1 MFKAQCA
8 TWIGCKR
15 KEGDVLDRITEQDV
29 LQALKNREMQVY
41 YQPQYDTLTKSIKGA
56 EALVRWFKPD
66 GTLVMPGEYIPMLE
80 ETTAILEL
88 DWYMTERVCEFLKK
102 QREEGMPSVPIS
114 INYSRRHVRESEFTE
129 KLCELVDGYG
139 IPRRMIIVEIM
150 ESVLEEKTVEVIA
163 LIKKVREAGFSV
175 AIDDFGSGLSS
186 LSFVKDISADILKID
201 RSLFSGNCEDEKER
215 IVLESIFMFAHRLK
229 LTTVAEGVETEEQ
242 LNFLKTCDC
251 KMIQGFLFARPMSES
266 NFINACKENP
276 QEQSDDYFEQIQD
289 TYGAFNLLLDAVL
302 TCYPLIIL
310 VNLTRESYYMM
321 AYENFT
327 TQTCASVGAFHELI
341 ESGAMSMHPEDRE
354 LFTTIF
360 SKENQLAAIEKGKK
374 CVRVITRQLGDDG
387 VYRKIETTNF
397 FVKSPYS
404 EDALA
409 ITLSHSLED

>member
-1 MFKAQCA
+1 M
-8 TWIGCKR
+8 
-15 KEGDVLDRITEQDV
+15 ERITEQEV

-66 GTLVMPGEYIPMLE
+66 GTLVMPGSYIPMLE

-88 DWYMTERVCEFLKK
+88 DWYMTERVCEFMKRQKEAGFSLI
-102 QREEGMPSVPIS
+102 PIS
-114 INYSRRHVRESEFTE
+114 INYSRRHVQEEGFTE
-129 KLCELVDGYG
+129 KLCEIVDRYQ
-139 IPRRMIIVEIM
+139 IPRKLIIVEIM
-150 ESVLEEKTVEVIA
+150 ESVLEEKAIEVIA
-163 LIKKVREAGFSV
+163 LIKKVRESGFSV

-201 RSLFSGNCEDEKER
+201 RSLLSGNCEDEKER

-251 KMIQGFLFARPMSES
+251 KMIQGFLFARPMPES
-266 NFINACKENP
+266 DFINACKENTK
-276 QEQSDDYFEQIQD
+276 EQAGDYFEQIQD
-289 TYGAFNLLLDAVL
+289 TYGALNLLLDAVL
-302 TCYPLIIL
+302 TCYPLIIM
-310 VNLTRESYYMM
+310 VNLTRDSYYMM

-327 TQTCASVGAFHELI
+327 TQTCSSTGVFHELI
-341 ESGAMSMHPEDRE
+341 EGGALSMHPEDRE
-354 LFTTIF
+354 LFINVF
-360 SKENQLAAIEKGKK
+360 NRENQLAAIARGEKY
-374 CVRVITRQLGDDG
+374 VRAITRQLGDDG
-387 VYRKIETTNF
+387 VYRKVETTNF

-409 ITLSHSLED
+409 ITLSHSLEE